1 MKLAK
6 LEHPIRLAFIGV
18 VLCLAYLAILVPAGF
33 LEGARL
39 RSYDGYCRLR
49 NRLWPV
55 PPEVRDILLV
65 TIDEESQRRL
75 GKKWPWERSILADF
89 LTRVSASSPKMVVFD
104 LVLAGASQPSH
115 DQALAQA
122 IQKGPPVLL
131 ACYMDRNGDPI
142 FPLPLFTEVGGQMG
156 LINKPRDIDMTVRK
170 LFAGI
175 RVPLHEEPLYSIEV
189 RSATLARQLAIDQLR
204 LDLRSLTIGST
215 RIPLELPS
223 AMAINYLVS
232 LRQIPRVSFWQVTR
246 GEVEPESIR
255 DKILLVGSATE
266 ITHDIYP
273 TPLGLMPG
281 VVISANGIL
290 TILSERFVRP
300 PRLLPVLLV
309 GWIFV
314 TSILLITTGAPLAV
328 GALAAVALTGVTILI
343 GFICFALLN
352 YRTESLSILLLGA
365 SAWGAGILYRYL
377 LLVADLLRLHR
388 HVVTDPVTGLHTSR
402 YFRLRLEALWPGG
415 RASRWPVAL
424 AVVRFE
430 SPAEMLQQTD
440 WNEVH
445 GRIRSFADALQ
456 RLQPRRALIGHLGED
471 RLGILLER
479 TSLEQGREWA
489 QRLQQ
494 DLAQANRGS
503 AQWGIGLAATEQGP
517 IRTPGALI
525 RAAESAAAR
534 AKTKGRALLEV
545 FDPAADRTALEGA
558 EAAVITGSQEPL
570 EYVAGELED
579 RNRALEKALADLRQ
593 AHREM
598 ESNFLEV
605 TKALVMA
612 LETKD
617 EYTAGH
623 LERVSRYSTRLAEV
637 LGLPQDALEAV
648 REASLLHDIGK
659 IGLPDEVLHKV
670 GPLTEEEKNVIK
682 QHLSM
687 GARILEPMKFFK
699 PITTL
704 IYHHHERYD
713 GRGYP
718 HGLTGEFIPTGAQ
731 VIAIADA
738 FDAMTTN
745 RGYNK
750 PLTGQEALTE
760 IRKGSGTQFNP
771 AYVEAFTR
779 LIEKEGPQLAGYH
792 AA

>member
-1 MKLAK
+1 MKLGK
-6 LEHPIRLAFIGV
+6 FEHSVRVAFIGL
-18 VLCLAYLAILVPAGF
+18 VLSLAYLAILVPSGF

-39 RSYDGYCRLR
+39 RSYDSYCRLR
-49 NRLWPV
+49 NRLWPA
-55 PPEVRDILLV
+55 PPEVKEILLV
-65 TIDEESQRRL
+65 TIDEESQRRM
-75 GKKWPWERSILADF
+75 GKKWPWERSILAEF
-89 LTRVSASSPKMVVFD
+89 LTRVSASSPRIVAFD
-104 LVLAGASQPSH
+104 LVLAGASQPAH

-122 IQKGPPVLL
+122 IQQAPPVLL
-131 ACYMDRNGDPI
+131 ACYMDRHGDPV
-142 FPLPLFTEVGGQMG
+142 FPLPLFTEAGGQVG
-156 LINKPRDIDMTVRK
+156 LINKPRDVDLTVRK

-175 RVPLHEEPLYSIEV
+175 RVPLHEEPIYSIEV
-189 RSATLARQLAIDQLR
+189 RSATLAQGIPADQLR
-204 LDLRSLTIGST
+204 LDLRSLTIGT
-215 RIPLELPS
+215 RRIPLELPGALS
-223 AMAINYLVS
+223 INYLVN
-232 LRQIPRVSFWQVTR
+232 LRQIPRVSFWQLLR
-246 GEVEPESIR
+246 GEVAPERIR
-255 DKILLVGSATE
+255 DKIVLVGSASE

-290 TILSERFVRP
+290 TILSERFIHL
-300 PRLLPVLLV
+300 PRLLPLLLI
-309 GWIFV
+309 GWFFV
-314 TSILLITTGAPLAV
+314 TSILLITTAAPLAV
-328 GALAAVALTGVTILI
+328 GAVAAALWAAVAALI
-343 GFICFALLN
+343 GFYCFAALN
-352 YRTESLSILLLGA
+352 LRTESLSILILAA

-377 LLVADLLRLHR
+377 ILLAQLVRLHR
-388 HVVTDPVTGLHTSR
+388 HVVTHPDTGAYTNR
-402 YFRLRLEALWPGG
+402 YFRLRLETLWPA
-415 RASRWPVAL
+415 RRLARQPVAV
-424 AVVRFE
+424 AVVRYE
-430 SPAEMLQQTD
+430 SPSEILQGSD
-440 WNEVH
+440 WNEV
-445 GRIRSFADALQ
+445 RRRVRSFTEVLQ
-456 RLQPRRALIGHLGED
+456 RLQPRRSLIGHLGED
-471 RLGILLER
+471 RVGILLQR
-479 TSLEQGREWA
+479 TTLGQGREWA

-494 DLAQANRGS
+494 ELARVETGP
-503 AQWGIGLAATEQGP
+503 AQWGIGLASTDQGS
-517 IRTPGALI
+517 IRAPGALV

-534 AKTKGRALLEV
+534 AKARGRRLLEL
-545 FDPAADRTALEGA
+545 FDPAADRAALEVA
-558 EAAVITGSQEPL
+558 DAAAIAGSQEPL

-579 RNRALEKALADLRQ
+579 RNRAVEKALADLRQ
-593 AHREM
+593 AHKEM

-605 TKALVMA
+605 TKALIMA

-637 LGLPQDALEAV
+637 LGLPGEEMEAI
-648 REASLLHDIGK
+648 REAALLHDIGK

-718 HGLTGEFIPTGAQ
+718 HGLTGEFIPNGAQ

-738 FDAMTTN
+738 FDAMTTH

-750 PLTGQEALTE
+750 PLTGQEALAE

-771 AYVEAFTR
+771 AHVEAFAR
-779 LIEKEGPQLAGYH
+779 LIEKEGPHLAGHH